1 MKATSTEVA
10 SRHEQCLV
18 RDEHQQILEQRR
30 LERSVHV
37 ERMRQKP
44 SRAHWCCA
52 VAHTIEPFF
61 NYFCTPFFKGKCH
74 TSIVVQYFTQH
85 EQQKFILKVC
95 LGSTSHSINIFSVTS
110 LFFYH
115 LQNRSKL
122 KRLWDHGN
130 AGICVKNTYMAS
142 WEKWTRDTHDVYQW
156 IDDPSSNQI
165 NYSVSTRK

>member
-61 NYFCTPFFKGKCH
+61 NYFCTLFFKGKCH

-130 AGICVKNTYMAS
+130 AGICVKNTLHGVMGEVNQRHAWRLS
-142 WEKWTRDTHDVYQW
+142 MDWWSIEQ
-156 IDDPSSNQI
+156 SN
-165 NYSVSTRK
+165 